1 MTVSPEKLSDDQL
14 AALIAGMNESVRLLK
29 TRYERSAIPEDATE
43 YGDMLWQKQT
53 TLLLATELQSLRS
66 QLSGMTEETSS
77 ATHRHKKRG
86 SDYVLIGVGKMQAEG
101 WRQLSTVHDPDN
113 GNPTEYQLPVDMRE
127 VAIYRSLDDGSLWV
141 RPREE
146 FEDGRFEVLSP

>member
-1 MTVSPEKLSDDQL
+1 
-14 AALIAGMNESVRLLK
+14 
-29 TRYERSAIPEDATE
+29 
-43 YGDMLWQKQT
+43 
-53 TLLLATELQSLRS
+53 
-66 QLSGMTEETSS
+66 
-77 ATHRHKKRG
+77 
-86 SDYVLIGVGKMQAEG
+86 MQAEG